1 MSDDPEFWL
10 RGPIPG
16 IPALLQPVA
25 HALLQARREV
35 RDIMY
40 DFPGGRL
47 WDCPSGLASPGFHLQ
62 HLSGVLDRLFT
73 YARKEALTPEQLRT
87 LASEGSPELSCPE
100 LVAHFDAQV
109 ELALG
114 QLRATR
120 EDNLLELR
128 EVGRKRLPS
137 NLIGLLF

>member
-35 RDIMY
+35 KDIMY

-47 WDCPSGLASPGFHLQ
+47 WTVHPALASPGFHLQ

-73 YARKEALTPEQLRT
+73 YARKEP
-87 LASEGSPELSCPE
+87 
-100 LVAHFDAQV
+100 
-109 ELALG
+109 
-114 QLRATR
+114 
-120 EDNLLELR
+120 
-128 EVGRKRLPS
+128 
-137 NLIGLLF
+137 